1 MKRSHRLYFAGAAA
15 CLCLVLGA
23 ILGDRTGVLVLPE
36 ALGGLLVGG
45 GAALGALLLVN
56 GIMDF
61 YYTRNDKARREQEI
75 TEKDE
80 RVQAIRG
87 RAAYRV
93 LQASSAIYLVVW
105 AILLA
110 LDVSLPALLV
120 VCGGYVAGF
129 VVYVWALVKYEKE
142 L

>member
-1 MKRSHRLYFAGAAA
+1 MKRSHRLYFAGAAVCA
-15 CLCLVLGA
+15 CLVLGV
-23 ILGDRTGVLVLPE
+23 ILGDRTQRLILPD

-56 GIMDF
+56 GAIG
-61 YYTRNDKARREQEI
+61 YYYACNAKARREQEI

-87 RAAYRV
+87 MAAYRT
-93 LQASSAIYLVVW
+93 LQASSPIYLVVW
-105 AILLA
+105 VILLG

-120 VCGGYVAGF
+120 VCGGYLAGF
-129 VVYVWALVKYEKE
+129 GVYLWALLKYEKE

>member
-1 MKRSHRLYFAGAAA
+1 MKRSHRLSFAGAAA
-15 CLCLVLGA
+15 CLCLVLA
-23 ILGDRTGVLVLPE
+23 IVVGDLTGGLVLPE

-56 GIMDF
+56 GIIDC
-61 YYTRNDKARREQEI
+61 YYACNARARREQEI

-87 RAAYRV
+87 LAAYRA
-93 LQASSAIYLVVW
+93 LQASSPIYLVVW
-105 AILLA
+105 IILLA
-110 LDVSLPALLV
+110 LDVGLPALLV
-120 VCGGYVAGF
+120 VCGGYLAGF
-129 VVYVWALVKYEKE
+129 GVYLWALLKYEKE

>member
-1 MKRSHRLYFAGAAA
+1 MKASHRLYFAGAAA
-15 CLCLVLGA
+15 CTCLVLA
-23 ILGDRTGVLVLPE
+23 VVLGDRTGTLALPE

-56 GIMDF
+56 GVIGR
-61 YYTRNDKARREQEI
+61 YYACNDRARREQEI

-80 RVQAIRG
+80 RVKAIRG
-87 RAAYRV
+87 LAAYRA
-93 LQASSAIYLVVW
+93 LQASSPIYLVVW

-110 LDVSLPALLV
+110 LEVSLPALLV

-129 VVYVWALVKYEKE
+129 GVYVWALVKYEKE